1 MLLKGRWTVSDQPS
15 RILGI
20 SITRLLGF
28 IAVPLLALGVAAF
41 LFWRGPVVTVVAVE
55 RGDAAE
61 VVYATGV
68 VEPVHW
74 AKITALQRKRVVE
87 LCRCEGEPVKKG
99 DVLARLDDAEEQAV
113 LTEINARL
121 ERLRA
126 DAERLAKLVASNVS
140 SRIAYEE
147 ALTQVREY
155 EARLAA
161 QEDRIEDLALKSP
174 MDGIVLRRDG
184 EVGEIAATA
193 SNEALLWV
201 GQARPL
207 RIVAEVNEDDIIK
220 VRPRQRVLLRHEGH
234 VGTPLEAVVE
244 RLTPKGDP
252 ETKTFRVF
260 LRLPNDTPL
269 MIGMSIEANIVVRET
284 KDTLLV
290 PAEALVDGRIQ
301 IAGDDR
307 ITVKAVEVGIRGSN
321 MVELNDGVAEGDRIL
336 SPFRADLSDG
346 AAFRVEPMGS
356 K

>member
-1 MLLKGRWTVSDQPS
+1 MG
-15 RILGI
+15 LGI
-20 SITRLLGF
+20 WRPFGF
-28 IAVPLLALGVAAF
+28 VAVLLLAVGTAAF
-41 LFWRGPVVTVVAVE
+41 LFWRGPLVTVVTVE
-55 RGDAAE
+55 RGDAAA

-74 AKITALQRKRVVE
+74 AKITALQRRRVVE

-113 LTEINARL
+113 LTELNARL

-155 EARLAA
+155 EARIAA

-193 SNEALLWV
+193 PNEALLWV
-201 GQARPL
+201 GKARPL

-220 VRPRQRVLLRHEGH
+220 VSPRQRVLLRHEGH
-234 VGTPLEAVVE
+234 VGAPLEAVVE

-252 ETKTFRVF
+252 ETKTFRVYM
-260 LRLPNDTPL
+260 RLPNDTPL
-269 MIGMSIEANIVVRET
+269 MIGMSVEANIVIGES
-284 KDTLLV
+284 KDALLV
-290 PAEALVDGRIQ
+290 PVEAIVQGSIQ

-307 ITVKAVEVGIRGSN
+307 ITVKAVEAGIRGSG
-321 MVELNDGVAEGDRIL
+321 MVEVKNGVAEGDRIL

-346 AAFRVEPMGS
+346 ASIRIEPMGPE
-356 K
+356 

>member
-1 MLLKGRWTVSDQPS
+1 MRRLF
-15 RILGI
+15 GI
-20 SITRLLGF
+20 ALVLLLG
-28 IAVPLLALGVAAF
+28 LGVAAF
-41 LFWRGPVVTVVAVE
+41 LLWRAPEVSVVAAV

-68 VEPVHW
+68 IEPVHW
-74 AKITALQRKRVVE
+74 AKITALQRKRVVD

-113 LTEINARL
+113 LAELEARL
-121 ERLRA
+121 ERLEA
-126 DAERLAKLVASNVS
+126 DAARLAKLVASNVS

-155 EARLAA
+155 EARVAA
-161 QEDRIEDLALKSP
+161 QQDRIDDLALKSP

-184 EVGEIAATA
+184 EVGEIAGTA

-207 RIVAEVNEDDIIK
+207 RVVAEINEDDVVK

-234 VGTPLEAVVE
+234 DGDPLEAVVE

-252 ETKTFRVF
+252 ETKTFRAY

-269 MIGMSIEANIVVRET
+269 MIGMSIEANILVREA
-284 KDTLLV
+284 KDVLLL
-290 PAEALVDGRIQ
+290 PAEAVVDGRVQ
-301 IAGDDR
+301 LADGGR
-307 ITVKAVEVGIRGSN
+307 VALRSVEVGIRGSGL
-321 MVELNDGVAEGDRIL
+321 VEIESGLADGDRVVA
-336 SPFRADLSDG
+336 PFRGDLDDG
-346 AAFRVEPMGS
+346 ARIRPAVREGA
-356 K
+356 